1 MSIKIFKKVVLV
13 FTVIMFTSFEGSLPV
28 YHVQGKGFYV
38 DKAGNKIEGKFKFFY
53 ARTDSPSGLVLMSRK
68 EREVIPFNNISKFV
82 INEREY
88 LPVDSITFEINS
100 VKKAAGVY
108 TMKNVYWERRMKGR
122 ISYYVLK
129 TVLVFDK
136 DHWNWDALFL
146 EKDGELMDLEVCLV
160 GKSKKQC
167 ILNLMKDNPEIYQKW
182 QKKMKFSIVH
192 HNSIQGY
199 FKEYNEE
206 YE

>member
-1 MSIKIFKKVVLV
+1 MSIKIFKKVALVL
-13 FTVIMFTSFEGSLPV
+13 TVIMLTSFEGSLPV

-53 ARTDSPSGLVLMSRK
+53 ARTDSPSGLVLLSKK

-88 LPVDSITFEINS
+88 LPVDSITFEIKS
-100 VKKAAGVY
+100 IKKAAGSY
-108 TMKNVYWERRMKGR
+108 TMKNVYWERRLEGR
-122 ISYYVLK
+122 ISYYVLR
-129 TVLVFDK
+129 TLLVFEK

-146 EKDGELMDLEVCLV
+146 EKDGELIDLEVCSK

-167 ILNLMKDNPEIYQKW
+167 ILNLMKDNSEIYQKW
-182 QKKMKFSIVH
+182 QKKMKFSIPH
-192 HNSIQGY
+192 EINIHGY
-199 FKEYNEE
+199 FKEYNGE